1 MNRLDCTPG
10 QNKTHFNCKCCNSAG
25 CRQERNFKILREGV
39 YKIMNKDSNTNNKD
53 FEKRYR
59 SKLYKEIKKDLL
71 DQNERNGTVGKYY
84 TDLIEDYMDMWVTKC
99 LLIEDIKSRGVN
111 SEYNN
116 GGGQKGIKK
125 NESIDQ
131 LIKLNGQMLKLL
143 TEIGIKPSQQDV
155 NFDDIEEM

>member
-1 MNRLDCTPG
+1 
-10 QNKTHFNCKCCNSAG
+10 
-25 CRQERNFKILREGV
+25 
-39 YKIMNKDSNTNNKD
+39 MNKDSDTNNKD

-84 TDLIEDYMDMWVTKC
+84 IDLIEDYMDMWVTKC
-99 LLIEDIKSRGVN
+99 LLIEDIKKRGVN

-155 NFDDIEEM
+155 NFDDFEEM